1 MPKVTVVIPTYNAAP
16 YIAQTLDTALQQSL
30 RDIEVIVVDDCSKDR
45 TVEIVAEIMGRDAR
59 VKILKMPKNFGGPA
73 GPRNAGVAAAQ
84 SPWIA
89 LLDADDLWHP
99 RKLELQLN
107 VLEQSGARMCCT
119 SMVDFKDGTHPKLSD
134 ETSNSTTDI
143 TFPMQLR
150 KSRIPTSSVLISKQ
164 LLDKFPFNEEKHY
177 RAVEDHHCWLRCVEY
192 SGSCKKILTPMLGYR
207 ISNTQ
212 ISRGKWNQLLK
223 NRRLL
228 GEYRLT
234 SGAPLGWRKEFY
246 IVTHVVL
253 GIYYRVIL
261 GKL

>member
-1 MPKVTVVIPTYNAAP
+1 
-16 YIAQTLDTALQQSL
+16 
-30 RDIEVIVVDDCSKDR
+30 
-45 TVEIVAEIMGRDAR
+45 
-59 VKILKMPKNFGGPA
+59 
-73 GPRNAGVAAAQ
+73 
-84 SPWIA
+84 
-89 LLDADDLWHP
+89 
-99 RKLELQLN
+99 
-107 VLEQSGARMCCT
+107 
-119 SMVDFKDGTHPKLSD
+119 
-134 ETSNSTTDI
+134 
-143 TFPMQLR
+143 
-150 KSRIPTSSVLISKQ
+150 
-164 LLDKFPFNEEKHY
+164 
-177 RAVEDHHCWLRCVEY
+177 
-192 SGSCKKILTPMLGYR
+192 MLGYR